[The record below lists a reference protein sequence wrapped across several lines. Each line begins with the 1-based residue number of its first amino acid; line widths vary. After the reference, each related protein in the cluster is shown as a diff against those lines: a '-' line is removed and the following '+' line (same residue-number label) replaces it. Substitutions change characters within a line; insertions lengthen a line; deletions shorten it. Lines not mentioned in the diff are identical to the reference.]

1 MKKILAL
8 LALCLGVASPVWA
21 DSAFNPTKPVKI
33 IVPFPP
39 GGGTDAVTRILA
51 EKLGQIWKQ
60 QVIVENRAGAQG
72 NV

>member
-8 LALCLGVASPVWA
+8 LVMCLGVSVPAWA

-33 IVPFPP
+33 VVPFPP

-51 EKLGQIWKQ
+51 EKL
-60 QVIVENRAGAQG
+60 AQLW
-72 NV
+72 